1 MNANKAKIA
10 ALAGL
15 LQAAFVIVSEAAE
28 NAEVDVEHVEHGT
41 AASTD
46 EGTANF
52 IVGSLLPL
60 EKAAADLQAIVA
72 AAKAINTAVG
82 S

>member
-1 MNANKAKIA
+1 MNANKVKAA

-15 LQAAFVIVSEAAE
+15 LQAALAIVSEAAE
-28 NAEVDVEHVEHGT
+28 NAAVDAEHVQDGT

-60 EKAAADLQAIVA
+60 EKAAADLQAIVT